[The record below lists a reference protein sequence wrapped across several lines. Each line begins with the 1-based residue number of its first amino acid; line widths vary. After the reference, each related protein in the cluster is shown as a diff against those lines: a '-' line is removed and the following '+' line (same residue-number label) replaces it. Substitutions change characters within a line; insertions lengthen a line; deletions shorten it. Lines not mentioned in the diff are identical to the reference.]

1 MRTILDE
8 IVETKRA
15 EVAAAKAQ
23 RPIEAVQAAAE
34 QADPPRD
41 FLKAVVGSGLRV
53 AVIAEIKKA
62 SPSAGLI
69 VRDFD
74 PAGIARIYADHGAAA
89 ISVLTDR
96 QYFQGDPSFIEVVK
110 HATPLPVLRKD
121 FIVEAYQ
128 VFQSRALGADAIL
141 LIAEVLGG
149 DGVAAL
155 LPIAQRLGMT
165 ALIEVHE
172 ECSLDAVL
180 DAVGSPA
187 EGGYLLG
194 FNNRDL
200 KVQKTDLATTS
211 RLADRLEKRSG
222 ERGPFIAE
230 SGIATPDDVRAV
242 REAGACG
249 ILVGESLLKSDDI
262 GRKLDELRNA

>member
-1 MRTILDE
+1 M
-8 IVETKRA
+8 
-15 EVAAAKAQ
+15 
-23 RPIEAVQAAAE
+23 
-34 QADPPRD
+34 
-41 FLKAVVGSGLRV
+41 
-53 AVIAEIKKA
+53 
-62 SPSAGLI
+62 
-69 VRDFD
+69 
-74 PAGIARIYADHGAAA
+74 
-89 ISVLTDR
+89 
-96 QYFQGDPSFIEVVK
+96 
-110 HATPLPVLRKD
+110 LRKD

-128 VFQSRALGADAIL
+128 VFESRALGADAIL
-141 LIAEVLGG
+141 LITEVLGG

-172 ECSLDAVL
+172 ACSLDAVL

-194 FNNRDL
+194 LNNRDL

-211 RLADRLEKRSG
+211 RLADRLEKRTG

-230 SGIATPDDVRAV
+230 SGIRTAGDVRAV

-249 ILVGESLLKSDDI
+249 ILVGESLLRSDDI
-262 GRKLDELRNA
+262 GGKLEELRNV

>member
-1 MRTILDE
+1 LDE

-23 RPIEAVQAAAE
+23 RPIETVQAAAE

-74 PAGIARIYADHGAAA
+74 PAVIARIYADHGAAA

-149 DGVAAL
+149 DGVAEL

-211 RLADRLEKRSG
+211 RLADRLEKRAG

-262 GRKLDELRNA
+262 GGKLDELRDA